1 MKICGDFHFHLNS
14 SGGHRAKQKAR
25 RVLMNATHLDFV
37 CSTEHAYKNPLEA
50 YQHLLEASDGSNTT
64 ILPGVE
70 AISREGIELIAIF
83 SNIDDLR
90 RSILIKPFSW
100 SIFDHKRLSSDAL
113 TVLPHMFSPSKT
125 GIVTTLGLSS
135 ARRIVVGFDYIE
147 SHNGAFYDL
156 SHSGVGNYFPRKY
169 RTAVQMTASIPHSE
183 IPDEVGCSVGSDAHE
198 PWGMNIYGVADVD
211 AEFNSGNIFT
221 VLKGKL
227 KFKVSTSSQHDTSA
241 IRGSSRALM
250 SGITS
255 LGEYVVKSRTRRA
268 HVKA

>member
-1 MKICGDFHFHLNS
+1 
-14 SGGHRAKQKAR
+14 
-25 RVLMNATHLDFV
+25 MNATHLDFV

-50 YQHLLEASDGSNTT
+50 YQHLLEAADGSGTV
-64 ILPGVE
+64 IFPGVE
-70 AISREGIELIAIF
+70 AISKEGVELIAIF
-83 SNIDDLR
+83 NNIDDLK
-90 RSILIKPFSW
+90 RSLLVKPFSW
-100 SIFDHKRLSSDAL
+100 SIFDFEVLSNSAI

-125 GIVTTLGLSS
+125 GIVTTLGLSA
-135 ARRIVVGFDYIE
+135 ARRIVEGCDYIE

-156 SHSGVGNYFPRKY
+156 LHSGISNYFPRNYKS
-169 RTAVQMTASIPHSE
+169 AVRMTASIPQSE
-183 IPDEVGCSVGSDAHE
+183 IPNEIGCSVGSDAHE

-211 AEFNSGNIFT
+211 AEFNRVNIFT

-227 KFKVSTSSQHDTSA
+227 KFKVSTSAQHDTSA

-255 LGEYVVKSRTRRA
+255 LGEYVVKSRTRRR